1 MSQITD
7 KKSLQ
12 HWDEFK
18 KNIARDTPILDET
31 EAEQKARVKRLLND
45 FEAFCKYYFPNYAS
59 AEFAKFHLRFA
70 KKVIDNDNLYIV
82 RAWAREHAKSVVAGL
97 FIPLFLKFTGKARN
111 MMYVSNSLEKAEE
124 LLMPVMLNL
133 ESNQRLI
140 HDFGV
145 QKSWR
150 GWEVGKF
157 ITADRCS
164 FRALGAGQSPRGSRN
179 EELRP
184 DLVLIDDIDIDE
196 EGRNQSRI
204 QKKWEWVE
212 QALFPAMSISG
223 SKRFIVIGNIISKES
238 VVVKA
243 SRIADDYEQINILDK
258 DGNPS
263 WSRYSLEQVNYMLSK
278 ISYASGQKEYFNNPI
293 NEGSVFKEMTWGK
306 VPPLS
311 KFKFLVAY
319 TDPSF
324 KDSKKNDF
332 KATGLVGELD
342 GKFYVI
348 KAFVEQTTTAK
359 MIDWHY
365 DIQDLVAQKNT
376 VYYYIESNFMQD
388 TFLEEFRKAGKS
400 RGYIPINGDDRK
412 KPDKFTRIEATLE
425 PLNRQNRLILNEAER
440 DNPHMRRLEEQ
451 FKAIEPNLS
460 NHDDGPD
467 MVEAAVFIINT
478 KLAAM
483 RPIVVVGAKP
493 NLKKW

>member
-1 MSQITD
+1 
-7 KKSLQ
+7 
-12 HWDEFK
+12 
-18 KNIARDTPILDET
+18 
-31 EAEQKARVKRLLND
+31 
-45 FEAFCKYYFPNYAS
+45 
-59 AEFAKFHLRFA
+59 
-70 KKVIDNDNLYIV
+70 
-82 RAWAREHAKSVVAGL
+82 
-97 FIPLFLKFTGKARN
+97 
-111 MMYVSNSLEKAEE
+111 
-124 LLMPVMLNL
+124 
-133 ESNQRLI
+133 
-140 HDFGV
+140 
-145 QKSWR
+145 
-150 GWEVGKF
+150 
-157 ITADRCS
+157 
-164 FRALGAGQSPRGSRN
+164 
-179 EELRP
+179 
-184 DLVLIDDIDIDE
+184 
-196 EGRNQSRI
+196 
-204 QKKWEWVE
+204 
-212 QALFPAMSISG
+212 
-223 SKRFIVIGNIISKES
+223 
-238 VVVKA
+238 
-243 SRIADDYEQINILDK
+243 
-258 DGNPS
+258 
-263 WSRYSLEQVNYMLSK
+263 MLSK

-293 NEGSVFKEMTWGK
+293 NEGSVFKDMTWGK

-332 KATGLVGELD
+332 KATGLIGEHE

-493 NLKKW
+493 NMKKW